1 MAVVTTSKT
10 KGMTYRYTVNIVA
23 PGDLRNFVQHV
34 ITIIYITPPPS
45 HPGGRLTGIKVNGH
59 DIQHFNPDTR
69 QYTVEVP
76 RTDQWTIVPQYD
88 ERFGMSVHTHKN
100 GADASITTTSA
111 DGLVTRNYTSTSPP
125 PDIREQKT
133 ASPGYWPK
141 SKAASPRSSSRAFC
155 SSFVP
160 FFRSCSPAGAG
171 PGGDKPV
178 TVMMH
183 TPRQGDAPQNVEN
196 RPWRSGLPGN
206 PTNVGEWSWWQSVM

>member
-88 ERFGMSVHTHKN
+88 ERSGMSVHTHKN